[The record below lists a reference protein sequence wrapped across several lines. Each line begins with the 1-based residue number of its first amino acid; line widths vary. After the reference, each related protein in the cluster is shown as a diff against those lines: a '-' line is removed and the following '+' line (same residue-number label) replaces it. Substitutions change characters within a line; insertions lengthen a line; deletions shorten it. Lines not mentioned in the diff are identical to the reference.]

1 MKLGSVLKLLIA
13 DDDPEIASLYSKLLS
28 QRGHKVVIT
37 RNGELCLKIYGKR
50 FEEVLLKR
58 PASYLQPFDTVIL
71 DYKLPDRNGFEIAKE
86 ILATNPHQ
94 RIIFVS
100 AYVRK
105 TLSDSVKKL
114 ELPVELL
121 QKPVPNKALVDT
133 IEDKE
138 IYEELKRLKF
148 DVQTMKKADFSHEQ
162 LMKFLTLLKI
172 VLDKK
177 RPNYR

>member
-1 MKLGSVLKLLIA
+1 MKLLIA
-13 DDDPEIASLYSKLLS
+13 DDDPEIASLYSKVLS
-28 QRGHKVVIT
+28 QRGHKVVIA
-37 RNGELCLKIYGKR
+37 RNGELCLKIYSKR

-58 PASYLQPFDTVIL
+58 PGSYLQPFDTVIL
-71 DYKLPDRNGFEIAKE
+71 DYKLPDRNGFEIARE
-86 ILATNPHQ
+86 ILTINPHQ

-100 AYVRK
+100 AYVRE

-121 QKPVPNKALVDT
+121 QKPVPNKVLVDT
-133 IEDKE
+133 IE

-172 VLDKK
+172 VLNKK
-177 RPNYR
+177 RPKYR